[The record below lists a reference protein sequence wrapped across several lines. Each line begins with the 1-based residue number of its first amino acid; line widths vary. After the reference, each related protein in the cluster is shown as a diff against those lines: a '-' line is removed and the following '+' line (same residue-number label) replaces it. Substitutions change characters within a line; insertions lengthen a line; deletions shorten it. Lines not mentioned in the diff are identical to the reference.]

1 MRSMRY
7 CCMEKG
13 LILETVAKKKSLKGR
28 TSGRTTGGYTATG
41 AGEDLFPDLG
51 RVCVL
56 SSTTI
61 AHCLR
66 QANGYAL
73 ETHRYLLYG
82 TLRFMLGPKLIVFL
96 MAGRETTAGAFLP
109 LTHRNTGEGIRIWNT
124 SRNRLRHQCRVAAAG
139 MASRDQSINDRAW
152 KLLKIRWCRVR
163 TKIVSRKP

>member
-1 MRSMRY
+1 VTLGSPAILIDLEDLNGMWSMCY
-7 CCMEKG
+7 CGPEKG
-13 LILETVAKKKSLKGR
+13 LILETVARERGLKGR

-82 TLRFMLGPKLIVFL
+82 LCASITWTQVDYVPHG
-96 MAGRETTAGAFLP
+96 
-109 LTHRNTGEGIRIWNT
+109 W
-124 SRNRLRHQCRVAAAG
+124 SRNDHRCAPLVDTSEYWGGDTYLEHLTEPIE
-139 MASRDQSINDRAW
+139 AS
-152 KLLKIRWCRVR
+152 V
-163 TKIVSRKP
+163 